1 MITIIA
7 FILSILGCLNWFCIG
22 FFQYD
27 FVAGIFGYQ
36 ASIFSRIIYIIIGF
50 SALWLTYAVIK
61 YKGRLTVKQALREE
75 KLGKKKRKRNYED
88 DDRDKDYAPKQTF
101 GGGEHYTPERERI

>member
-36 ASIFSRIIYIIIGF
+36 ANIFSRIIYIIIGF
-50 SALWLTYAVIK
+50 AALWLTYAVIK

-75 KLGKKKRKRNYED
+75 KLGKKKKRKYED
-88 DDRDKDYAPKQTF
+88 EVRDYQPKQTF
-101 GGGEHYTPERERI
+101 GGEPQNYTSHDRV

>member
-1 MITIIA
+1 MITLIS
-7 FILSILGCLNWFCIG
+7 FILCILGCLNWFCIG

-36 ASIFSRIIYIIIGF
+36 ANIFSRIIYIIIGF
-50 SALWLTYAVIK
+50 AALWLTYAVIK

-75 KLGKKKRKRNYED
+75 KFNRRKRHKNFD
-88 DDRDKDYAPKQTF
+88 NNRDHSLKQTF
-101 GGGEHYTPERERI
+101 GGEEHYENEKERAFN

>member
-36 ASIFSRIIYIIIGF
+36 ANIFSRIIYIIIGF
-50 SALWLTYAVIK
+50 AALWLTYAVIK

-75 KLGKKKRKRNYED
+75 KFNKKKRRKYED
-88 DDRDKDYAPKQTF
+88 DDRDYQPKQTF
-101 GGGEHYTPERERI
+101 GGEPQNYTSHDRV